1 MKPGNRVEEKT
12 LPIRKGEMR
21 ADAQKGNRMDSKPGS
36 LEYVIKRGEIV
47 DERWQ

>member
-1 MKPGNRVEEKT
+1 MCE
-12 LPIRKGEMR
+12 
-21 ADAQKGNRMDSKPGS
+21 QHNRMDFRPGP